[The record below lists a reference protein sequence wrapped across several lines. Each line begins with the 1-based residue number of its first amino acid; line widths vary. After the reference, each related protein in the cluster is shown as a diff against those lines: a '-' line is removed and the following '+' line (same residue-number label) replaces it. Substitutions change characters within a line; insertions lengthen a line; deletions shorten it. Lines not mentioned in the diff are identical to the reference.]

1 MTPSVAPTDTE
12 VRHAVAIG
20 PERAPVHVVTYPMRT
35 QPRPIRVT
43 YMVNPAAFACV
54 VLPEAAAILAHSGAG
69 LAVKADAVREGSA
82 AALAHDISPV
92 LVLE

>member
-12 VRHAVAIG
+12 AVPSG
-20 PERAPVHVVTYPMRT
+20 PEQAPIHVVTYTMRT
-35 QPRPIRVT
+35 QARPVRVT
-43 YMVNPAAFACV
+43 YMVDPAAFACV
-54 VLPEAAAILAHSGAG
+54 VLPEAAALLAHSSAG
-69 LAVKADAVREGSA
+69 LAVKANGGGETPA